1 MLTYLPTV
9 CYIYPVIYESLEY
22 RQLETAQYV
31 LFWTDDVT
39 VSADERQL
47 IYDVIWNTRGSYQQ
61 LSDLCQIRNEF
72 LMEFAQKPICL
83 SVASYWFRAN
93 HKKTSALI

>member
-39 VSADERQL
+39 VSTDGETT
-47 IYDVIWNTRGSYQQ
+47 YIW
-61 LSDLCQIRNEF
+61 RN
-72 LMEFAQKPICL
+72 MK
-83 SVASYWFRAN
+83 
-93 HKKTSALI
+93 HKG